1 MDENKIAIQAFTK
14 LDQFLDGALDSEL
27 KSAIRKRSIIG
38 GLCMAIPLWGIET
51 IVYMAV
57 LWGTYKEVSRI
68 STVPF
73 KDHLW
78 ENIGGAIVLN
88 ILIGVVSGI
97 ILDMIPVVGW
107 VVQFVIGF
115 ASITISGMAYIKV
128 LKALHGSKAKAD
140 LNVKQGFA
148 SMKTGGSSL
157 SQETRASISRIGQF
171 VDDAQP
177 LIGSHPVNDRHLIQE
192 STKESSDSF
201 ASRTQQLLDL
211 KSLLDAGILTQEEF
225 DAQKKLILN
234 R

>member
-27 KSAIRKRSIIG
+27 KSVIRKRAIIG

-51 IVYMAV
+51 IVYAIV

-78 ENIGGAIVLN
+78 QNIGGAVALN
-88 ILIGVVSGI
+88 ILIGIVSGI
-97 ILDMIPVVGW
+97 ILDMIPVFGW
-107 VVQFVIGF
+107 IVQFVIGF

-128 LKALHGSKAKAD
+128 LKALHGSKAKAN
-140 LNVKQGFA
+140 LNVKQGLA
-148 SMKTGGSSL
+148 SMKAGGSNLSQQTSASL
-157 SQETRASISRIGQF
+157 SKIGQYVDEVQPLMGSSPVDDQQFIQET
-171 VDDAQP
+171 P
-177 LIGSHPVNDRHLIQE
+177 KL
-192 STKESSDSF
+192 SSDSF
-201 ASRTQQLLDL
+201 SSRTQQLMDL

-225 DAQKKLILN
+225 NAQKKLILN
-234 R
+234 Q